1 MRIPEPGPFGDTS
14 LRAIVRAIRSAEPVN
29 VRAGGWVELVMTC
42 RTQRFVDR
50 FFAIGPAINGLQTT
64 FRRAILCGLGPPL
77 AHTSSR
83 KLRYDMHIDLGR
95 EDAEML
101 RDLLRQRIVELDK
114 EINRTDSLA
123 FKHELQQLDRAI
135 ERILGELSAALES
148 QAAGQ
153 PR

>member
-1 MRIPEPGPFGDTS
+1 
-14 LRAIVRAIRSAEPVN
+14 
-29 VRAGGWVELVMTC
+29 
-42 RTQRFVDR
+42 
-50 FFAIGPAINGLQTT
+50 
-64 FRRAILCGLGPPL
+64 
-77 AHTSSR
+77 
-83 KLRYDMHIDLGR
+83 MHIDLGR

-135 ERILGELSAALES
+135 ERIAGGLSAALES